1 MNKVFAIAMVKDE
14 ADIIEYT
21 IKHLLC
27 EDIDNFIILD
37 NMSSDGTRDILE
49 DLAREYK
56 NILIEDDFEVAYY
69 QSLKMTNLA
78 NKAVSNGADWIIP
91 FDADEVWYATSGETL
106 GSELR
111 SLSEPIAVAKVFDHF
126 PTSDDPVGDNPI
138 KTILHKE
145 PLPEIWPCVAFR
157 AEDDFEILQ
166 GNHNVIRSGERNYN
180 AVEIRH
186 FQYRSFEQFKRKL
199 RNGKIAYDATNL
211 PEGEGA
217 HWRQMGALDDDSL
230 FQLWQD
236 FLSTDMILDP
246 APTRS

>member
-1 MNKVFAIAMVKDE
+1 MSKVFAIAMVKDE
-14 ADIIEYT
+14 EDIIKYT
-21 IKHLLC
+21 IEHLLC

-49 DLAREYK
+49 DLAKEYK

-78 NKAVSNGADWIIP
+78 NKAVSNGADWIVP
-91 FDADEVWYATSGETL
+91 FDADEVWYAASGNTL

-111 SLSEPIAVAKVFDHF
+111 ALREPIAMARVFDHF
-126 PTSDDPVGDNPI
+126 PSPNDPPHDNPI
-138 KTILHKE
+138 KSIVHKE
-145 PLPEIWPCVAFR
+145 PFPELWPCVAFR
-157 AEDDFEILQ
+157 NEEGFKILQ
-166 GNHNVIRSGERNYN
+166 GNHNVIRSGERNLS
-180 AVEIRH
+180 AIEIRH
-186 FQYRSFEQFKRKL
+186 FQYRSFEQFKKKL
-199 RNGKIAYDATNL
+199 RNGKTAYDATDL

-217 HWRQMGALDDDSL
+217 HWRQMGALDDQSL
-230 FQLWQD
+230 LQLWKD